1 MKKLLAIAVT
11 AALTAPMAAM
21 ADTKVSGSARML
33 LGIDSPTTLKNNS
46 SRFRLTGSNGIDNG
60 LSMTHKFEFGA
71 DPTNGTGEVSNR
83 SSFIGFKGG
92 FGEVRVGSD
101 WTPMDKVDDG
111 AGVLVNGSGALQG
124 TDGDRKGTI
133 QYIGKFGGVG
143 LMAMFAPKGNQANTK
158 SQLGLTYKAGPIY
171 AGVGLGS
178 NVGEGTMDAALA
190 YSGANYKVGFVHGND
205 GGDDASNSIRGKYSF
220 GKAWVA
226 AMLTKKGDAEHT
238 GVDVGYGL
246 GKGTK
251 VYLQVKKNDDDD
263 ASKAIGVQHDF

>member
-33 LGIDSPTTLKNNS
+33 LSLDSPATLGNNG
-46 SRFRLTGSNGIDNG
+46 SRFRLTGENGIDNG

-71 DPTNGTGEVSNR
+71 DPTNGTSGVSNR
-83 SSFIGFKGG
+83 SSYIGFKGG

-111 AGVLVNGSGALQG
+111 AEVLVNGSGALQG

-133 QYIGKFGGVG
+133 QYIGSFGGLGV
-143 LMAMFAPKGNQANTK
+143 MAMMAPKGNRVNTK
-158 SQLGLTYKAGPIY
+158 AQVGVTYKAGPLY
-171 AGVGLGS
+171 AGAALGS
-178 NVGEGTMDAALA
+178 NVGDSSRQVSLA
-190 YSGANYKVGFVHGND
+190 YSGANYKVGFVHAND
-205 GGDDASNSIRGKYSF
+205 GGDDSSNSVRGKYSF

-226 AMLTKKGDAEHT
+226 GMFTKKGDADHKAL
-238 GVDVGYGL
+238 DLGYGL

-251 VYLQVKKNDDDD
+251 VYLQIKKTDDND